1 MTEHSAQ
8 PSTADGSVPDAADGH
23 TYLSHRQILIVLAG
37 LMAGMLLAA
46 LDQSIVGTALPR
58 IVSELGGLDQ
68 LSWVVTAYLLTS
80 TAATPLWGK
89 ISDLYGRRPI
99 FQAAIG
105 MFLVGSVLSALS
117 QNMIE
122 LVAFRAVQGIG
133 GGGLMALAF
142 AVIGD
147 IIPPRER
154 GRYQG
159 YFGVVFG
166 VSSVAGPLLGGWF
179 TDGPGWR
186 WIFWINIPIGL
197 AALVVTSWAL
207 RMPKVRR
214 NHQIDY
220 LGAATIVAAVSS
232 LLLYLSWRGV
242 EYGWTEPWAL
252 ALLGASV
259 LLTLLFVLIESR
271 AAEPIIPLRMFRNPV
286 FSVSNA
292 FGLLTGFVMFGT
304 IVYLPFYLQVVKGM
318 SPTVSGLAMLPM
330 VAGIFSTSISSGQLI
345 TRTGRYK
352 IYPVIGGAVIAVGV
366 WLLSRLHADSTMWT
380 VGVYAYVVGLGLGLT
395 MATVMTAV
403 QNSVEMRD
411 MGTAT
416 SSLTFFRSMGG
427 ALGTAVFG
435 AILTS
440 QLSIHLARDPA
451 RPRGGPDPGRCHRQR
466 HRDPAPARPDQG
478 AGDRGIRPVAARRLP
493 RRRTGRDRRVR
504 RRALP
509 EGASAAH
516 RSRQRSDRRTPAGRG
531 SGHRPRAGREHGHA
545 GRSAWQRVRR
555 DERQSARQRV
565 RGHERSGGRQRGPA
579 RPTVRCAR
587 RPGRTMPPTVTRST
601 VRARRYVVLRP
612 PRPWCPPR
620 CLRPRRGGG

>member
-23 TYLSHRQILIVLAG
+23 TYLSHRQILIVLSG

-58 IVSELGGLDQ
+58 IVSEIGGLDQ

-89 ISDLYGRRPI
+89 ISDLYGRRPT

-105 MFLVGSVLSALS
+105 AFLVGSVLSALS
-117 QNMIE
+117 QNIIE

-440 QLSIHLARDPA
+440 QLSIHLAETL
-451 RPRGGPDPGRCHRQR
+451 PGRAAGQIPDGATDNVTAIQHL
-466 HRDPAPARPDQG
+466 PAQIKEPVIEAFVRSLHDVYL
-478 AGDRGIRPVAARRLP
+478 AGVPVAIAAFIVVLFLKELP
-493 RRRTGRDRRVR
+493 LRTGRGSEAIGAPPPGAAAATGLEPAGNTVTQDAVR
-504 RRALP
+504 GNGSGATNGRAL
-509 EGASAAH
+509 GN
-516 RSRQRSDRRTPAGRG
+516 G
-531 SGHRPRAGREHGHA
+531 SGATNGRAA
-545 GRSAWQRVRR
+545 GKRSSSTDGEVR
-555 DERQSARQRV
+555 S
-565 RGHERSGGRQRGPA
+565 PA
-579 RPTVRCAR
+579 RSHDASDGHSIDG
-587 RPGRTMPPTVTRST
+587 PG
-601 VRARRYVVLRP
+601 
-612 PRPWCPPR
+612 
-620 CLRPRRGGG
+620 

>member
-1 MTEHSAQ
+1 MTEHQAR
-8 PSTADGSVPDAADGH
+8 PSTAHGPVPDPADGH
-23 TYLSHRQILIVLAG
+23 SYLSHRQILVVLSG

-58 IVSELGGLDQ
+58 IVSDIGGLDQ
-68 LSWVVTAYLLTS
+68 LAWVVTAYLLTS
-80 TAATPLWGK
+80 TASTPLWGK
-89 ISDLYGRRPI
+89 ISDLYGRRPM

-105 MFLVGSVLSALS
+105 TFLVGSVLSALS
-117 QNMIE
+117 QNIIE

-142 AVIGD
+142 AVVGD

-186 WIFWINIPIGL
+186 WIFWINLPIGL

-207 RMPKVRR
+207 RLPKVRR

-220 LGAATIVAAVSS
+220 LGAATIVAAISS

-252 ALLGASV
+252 ALLGSSV
-259 LLTLLFVLIESR
+259 VLTLLFVWIESR
-271 AAEPIIPLRMFRNPV
+271 AAEPIIPLRLFRNPV

-292 FGLLTGFVMFGT
+292 FGLLTGFVMFGM

-352 IYPVIGGAVIAVGV
+352 IYPVVGGAVIAFGV

-427 ALGTAVFG
+427 AIGTAMFG

-440 QLSIHLARDPA
+440 RLSVHLAELLP
-451 RPRGGPDPGRCHRQR
+451 GG
-466 HRDPAPARPDQG
+466 A
-478 AGDRGIRPVAARRLP
+478 AARVPDGATDNVSAIQQLP
-493 RRRTGRDRRVR
+493 PAIKEPVVEAFVRSLHDVYLAGIPLAIAAFVVVLFLKELPLRTGRGAPESSQAVEAPAPGPVPEFGVNGKGPVASNGQPAPNGRADHNGNAPSPDGRATSNGQ
-504 RRALP
+504 RRA
-509 EGASAAH
+509 EV
-516 RSRQRSDRRTPAGRG
+516 SD
-531 SGHRPRAGREHGHA
+531 E
-545 GRSAWQRVRR
+545 
-555 DERQSARQRV
+555 
-565 RGHERSGGRQRGPA
+565 
-579 RPTVRCAR
+579 
-587 RPGRTMPPTVTRST
+587 TRH
-601 VRARRYVVLRP
+601 
-612 PRPWCPPR
+612 
-620 CLRPRRGGG
+620 